1 MPDGLHVRLL
11 LDTSYCLHLIRRR
24 PPGAQAAFERY
35 RPGEIAVSA
44 LTVAVLRRMAA
55 FSAAPEQNHAALDHF
70 LLPLT
75 VLDFNA
81 DAAGWLGRL
90 PPGPPMAAAGAGDTS
105 LLAAQAL
112 GAGAALVTARPEM
125 YAHLGAGA
133 ELRVLAGLEG
143 ELAPATPAAMP
154 APPRRAAGLH
164 TIHLAGSHDLSLDVL
179 ARALHDRRPGWSL
192 DVNSVGS
199 LPGLLALQRREAEL
213 AAVHLL
219 DEATGEFNAPFIRHL
234 LTPLGLHVVLLGFV
248 QRRQGLIVARGNPKG
263 ICTLED
269 LARPDIAFINRQPG
283 SGTRMLLDLHLRRA
297 SVAPAQVCGYERSE
311 ATHSAVAAAVAR
323 GEADCGLGIQAAAA
337 AQGLDFAPL
346 FDERFDLVVPTE
358 QYEGELLAPLVAL
371 LRQPGR
377 ALRREV
383 AALGGYDTA
392 PMGKVLAVM

>member
-1 MPDGLHVRLL
+1 MNRPDPARVRLL
-11 LDTSYCLHLIRRR
+11 LDTSYCLHLIKHR

-35 RPGEIAVSA
+35 LPGEIAVSA
-44 LTVAVLRRMAA
+44 LTVAALRRMAA
-55 FSAAPEQNHAALDHF
+55 SSAAPEQNHAALDHF
-70 LLPLT
+70 LLPLAL
-75 VLDFNA
+75 LDFDA
-81 DAAGWLGRL
+81 VAAGWLGRL
-90 PPGPPMAAAGAGDTS
+90 RTPGGQRAAGPDHAA

-112 GAGAALVTARPEM
+112 GAGAALVTARPAL
-125 YAHLGAGA
+125 YAGFGA
-133 ELRVLAGLEG
+133 ELRVLAGLPGEG
-143 ELAPATPAAMP
+143 APLSDRPSVEPPAR
-154 APPRRAAGLH
+154 APH
-164 TIHLAGSHDLSLDVL
+164 TIHLAGSHDLSLDLL

-192 DVNSVGS
+192 DLTSVGS

-234 LTPLGLHVVLLGFV
+234 FTPLGLHVVLLGFV
-248 QRRQGLIVARGNPKG
+248 RRRQGLIVARGNPKG
-263 ICTLED
+263 ISTPAD
-269 LARPDIAFINRQPG
+269 LARPDVTFVNRQPG

-297 SVAPAQVCGYERSE
+297 GIVPAQVRGYGRSE

-346 FDERFDLVVPTE
+346 FDERFDLVIPTE

-377 ALRREV
+377 ALRRAV